1 MTGGLVTALVT
12 ALEERSAGGAGAAEL
27 APERR
32 PGGQIG
38 GSRAGA
44 RQAAVARSPR
54 DERLFGASGDGMAN
68 GYLIWRP
75 PRFDAVG
82 AVSVT
87 KGPARG
93 IAGAVLRGTWSGV
106 TRP

>member
-68 GYLIWRP
+68 GGGPHLASSAIRCGGSC
-75 PRFDAVG
+75 VG
-82 AVSVT
+82 
-87 KGPARG
+87 
-93 IAGAVLRGTWSGV
+93 
-106 TRP
+106 